1 MNIGVA
7 QKNGTNIGVAQYLA
21 SVVSG
26 WAHKIFGVTPS
37 KVIGVAP
44 SKVNGV

>member
-7 QKNGTNIGVAQYLA
+7 QKNGMNIGVAQYLA
-21 SVVSG
+21 VVAG

-37 KVIGVAP
+37 KVDGVTP
-44 SKVNGV
+44 SKVIGV